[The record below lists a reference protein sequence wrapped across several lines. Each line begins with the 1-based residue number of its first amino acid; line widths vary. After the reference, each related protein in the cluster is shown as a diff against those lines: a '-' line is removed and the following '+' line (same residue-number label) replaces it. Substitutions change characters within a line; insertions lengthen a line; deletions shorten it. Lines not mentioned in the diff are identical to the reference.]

1 MLNES
6 QVRAYLERIGWFEDH
21 MQLPTCA
28 AEDLDA
34 LVWLHQTYVPFENID
49 AHILH
54 KPASLGIDD
63 LFRKIVID
71 GRGGICYELNAAF
84 HALLIGLG
92 FDVFPV
98 FARNVRNIPEGE
110 SAPISHRS
118 EIVRLDGGLRYVDVG
133 YGGPMAGCSLPV
145 FEGSKT
151 LSAGRWFQVVQ
162 TIEEGWFQLS
172 YASASCS
179 LGDTNPPVDEA
190 FEPILLF
197 HDRPAREEDFVP
209 YCWYTTMCPD
219 SVFVR
224 LMFMNVRT
232 DTGNASIRGNVFTT
246 VDGAERRSVTIREEE
261 IPRLAEGVFGLSW
274 RGLFGG

>member
-1 MLNES
+1 MC
-6 QVRAYLERIGWFEDH
+6 
-21 MQLPTCA
+21 T
-28 AEDLDA
+28 AEDLDV
-34 LVWLHQTYVPFENID
+34 LIWLHQTHVPFENID

-71 GRGGICYELNAAF
+71 RRGGICYELNAAF
-84 HALLIGLG
+84 HALLVGLG
-92 FDVFPV
+92 FDVSPV

-110 SAPISHRS
+110 PAPISHRS
-118 EIVRLDGGLRYVDVG
+118 EIVRIDEGLRYVDVG

-151 LSAGRWFQVVQ
+151 LSAGRWFQ
-162 TIEEGWFQLS
+162 IERGSEEGWFQLS
-172 YASASCS
+172 YASSGCSIGAADFGGASTPATSSCS
-179 LGDTNPPVDEA
+179 IGAASTPVDEA
-190 FEPILLF
+190 FKPVLLF

-209 YCWYTTMCPD
+209 YCWYTTMCPE

-232 DTGNASIRGNVFTT
+232 DTGNISVRGDVYST
-246 VDGAERRSVTIREEE
+246 VEGAERRSVTIREEE
-261 IPRLAEGVFGLSW
+261 IPRLAENVFGLSW
-274 RGLFGG
+274 